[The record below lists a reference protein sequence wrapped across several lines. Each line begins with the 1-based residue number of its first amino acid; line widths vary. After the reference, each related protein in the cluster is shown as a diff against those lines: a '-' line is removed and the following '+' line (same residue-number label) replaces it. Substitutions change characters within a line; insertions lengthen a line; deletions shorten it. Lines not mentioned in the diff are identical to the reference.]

1 MLNYE
6 TKFWPAP
13 TLWNVTRQE
22 PDLEEN
28 FAFVCPTNNENG
40 SNGVL
45 FVGINLLDGLV
56 HNNREWQARHEANL
70 AWIDEQYRA
79 NEKVF
84 DVMTVL
90 AHGDPLLT
98 SNDNF
103 FQTFFERVKE
113 DYSERQVVVVH
124 CNLDVNSWSLETQ
137 FNGISNLMM
146 VVVEGSIW
154 PPMRMQIDI
163 ADGTVDI
170 DQAEWYTL

>member
-124 CNLDVNSWSLETQ
+124 CNSDVNSWSYWWCLLPTSAVQLCLGPKFSDFQARSLKSLCRLE
-137 FNGISNLMM
+137 S
-146 VVVEGSIW
+146 
-154 PPMRMQIDI
+154 
-163 ADGTVDI
+163 A
-170 DQAEWYTL
+170 